1 MTNNQIDAVTNLIMA
16 KFQEANIEYIK
27 LITDHINDIGN
38 LSATDLHRLEQ
49 YARMDVNV
57 AKIEEELA
65 KACNMSQKQVSMMIN
80 QQASDTYIA
89 QKKWYKAAGVK
100 QVAYAKNGNATQ
112 LSRVIYR
119 RTFKTM
125 QNISRTTSIYAD
137 YKAIVD
143 EASLLVSQGV
153 ENFDKAISKSIRQLQ
168 SKGITTQTY
177 PEKLRKNPAYT
188 RWANAINKGE
198 IPITTPP
205 PKMYLEG
212 ELNRRLDSAL
222 RMNLKEAT
230 RSITQGMLRLTG
242 EEFGADGVEI
252 DAHEPCAED
261 HLEIQGWH
269 GTYDEFETLNNS
281 LERPIGELNCGH
293 EAIPIKLSAYE
304 PTYSKEELDEM
315 REFSKERIE
324 LVEGQKQPTR
334 YQCSQKMR
342 NLETKIREQKEKYMG
357 GDAKARAEATM
368 QIKKYKQQYKYIAD
382 KSGLP
387 MSTRKM
393 KVSGYTGRY

>member
-27 LITDHINDIGN
+27 LITDHINDIGQ

-89 QKKWYKAAGVK
+89 QKKWYKAAGIK
-100 QVAYAKNGNATQ
+100 QVAYAKNGNAMKM
-112 LSRVIYR
+112 SKSIVN
-119 RTFKTM
+119 RTLGSM
-125 QNISRTTSIYAD
+125 RNISRTTSIYND
-137 YKAIVD
+137 YKAIID
-143 EASLLVSQGV
+143 EASMLVSSGV
-153 ENFDKAISKSIRQLQ
+153 ENFDKAVSKS
-168 SKGITTQTY
+168 
-177 PEKLRKNPAYT
+177 LRKIQNQGIQTQVYQNGRMVNGQFVHNT
-188 RWANAINKGE
+188 
-198 IPITTPP
+198 
-205 PKMYLEG
+205 
-212 ELNRRLDSAL
+212 RRLDSAI
-222 RMNLKEAT
+222 RMNIKEAT

-269 GTYDEFETLNNS
+269 GTYEQFDVLNAS

-304 PTYSKEELDEM
+304 PTYSQEELDEM
-315 REFSKERIE
+315 RANSKERIE
-324 LVEGQKQPTR
+324 LVEGEKAPTR

-357 GDAKARAEATM
+357 GDVKARAEATQ

>member
-89 QKKWYKAAGVK
+89 QKKWYKAAGIK
-100 QVAYAKNGNATQ
+100 QVAYAKNGNAMKM
-112 LSRVIYR
+112 SKSIVN
-119 RTFKTM
+119 RTLGSM
-125 QNISRTTSIYAD
+125 RNISRTTSIYND
-137 YKAIVD
+137 YKAIID
-143 EASLLVSQGV
+143 EASMLVSSGV
-153 ENFDKAISKSIRQLQ
+153 ENFDKAVSKS
-168 SKGITTQTY
+168 
-177 PEKLRKNPAYT
+177 LRKIQNQGIQTQVYQNGRMVNGQFIHNT
-188 RWANAINKGE
+188 
-198 IPITTPP
+198 
-205 PKMYLEG
+205 
-212 ELNRRLDSAL
+212 RRLDSAI
-222 RMNLKEAT
+222 RMNIKEAT

-269 GTYDEFETLNNS
+269 GTYEQFDVLNAS

-304 PTYSKEELDEM
+304 PTYSQEELDEM
-315 REFSKERIE
+315 RANSKERIE
-324 LVEGQKQPTR
+324 LVEGEKAPTR

-357 GDAKARAEATM
+357 GDVKARAEATQ

>member
-89 QKKWYKAAGVK
+89 QKKWYKAAGIK
-100 QVAYAKNGNATQ
+100 QVAYAKNGNAMRMSQ
-112 LSRVIYR
+112 SIVN
-119 RTFKTM
+119 RTLGSM
-125 QNISRTTSIYAD
+125 RNISRTTSIYAD
-137 YKAIVD
+137 YKAVVD

-153 ENFDKAISKSIRQLQ
+153 ENFDKAVGKSLRKIQN
-168 SKGITTQTY
+168 KGIQTQVYQNGRMVNGQFVHNT
-177 PEKLRKNPAYT
+177 
-188 RWANAINKGE
+188 
-198 IPITTPP
+198 
-205 PKMYLEG
+205 
-212 ELNRRLDSAL
+212 RRLDSAI
-222 RMNLKEAT
+222 RMNIKEAT

-315 REFSKERIE
+315 RAYSKERIE
-324 LVEGQKQPTR
+324 LVEGEKAPTR

-357 GDAKARAEATM
+357 GDVKARAEATQ

>member
-89 QKKWYKAAGVK
+89 QKKWYKAAGIK
-100 QVAYAKNGNATQ
+100 QVAYAKNSNAMKM
-112 LSRVIYR
+112 SKSIAN
-119 RTFKTM
+119 RTLGSM
-125 QNISRTTSIYAD
+125 RNISRTTSIYND
-137 YKAIVD
+137 YKAIID
-143 EASLLVSQGV
+143 EASMLVSSGV
-153 ENFDKAISKSIRQLQ
+153 ENFDKAVSKS
-168 SKGITTQTY
+168 
-177 PEKLRKNPAYT
+177 LRKIQNQGIQTQVYQNGRMVNGQFVHNT
-188 RWANAINKGE
+188 
-198 IPITTPP
+198 
-205 PKMYLEG
+205 
-212 ELNRRLDSAL
+212 RRLDSAI
-222 RMNLKEAT
+222 RMNIKEAT

-269 GTYDEFETLNNS
+269 GTYEQFDVLNAS

-304 PTYSKEELDEM
+304 PTYTQEELDEM
-315 REFSKERIE
+315 RAYSKERIE
-324 LVEGQKQPTR
+324 LVEGEKAPTR

-342 NLETKIREQKEKYMG
+342 GLETKIREQKEKYMG
-357 GDAKARAEATM
+357 GDAKAKAEATM
-368 QIKKYKQQYKYIAD
+368 NIKKYKQQYKYIAD

>member
-65 KACNMSQKQVSMMIN
+65 KALNMSQKQVSMMIN

-89 QKKWYKAAGVK
+89 QKKWYKAAGIK
-100 QVAYAKNGNATQ
+100 QVAYAKNGNAMKM
-112 LSRVIYR
+112 SKSIVN
-119 RTFKTM
+119 RTLGSM
-125 QNISRTTSIYAD
+125 RNISRTTSIYND
-137 YKAIVD
+137 YKAIID
-143 EASLLVSQGV
+143 EASMLVSSGV
-153 ENFDKAISKSIRQLQ
+153 ENFDKAVSKSLRKIQNQ
-168 SKGITTQTY
+168 GIQTQTY
-177 PEKLRKNPAYT
+177 QNGRV
-188 RWANAINKGE
+188 INGQFVHN
-198 IPITTPP
+198 T
-205 PKMYLEG
+205 
-212 ELNRRLDSAL
+212 RRLDSAI
-222 RMNLKEAT
+222 RMNIKEAT

-269 GTYDEFETLNNS
+269 GTYEQFDVLNAS

-304 PTYSKEELDEM
+304 PTYSQEELGEM
-315 REFSKERIE
+315 RANSKERIE
-324 LVEGQKQPTR
+324 LVEGEKAPTR

-342 NLETKIREQKEKYMG
+342 GLETKIREQKEKYMG
-357 GDAKARAEATM
+357 GDAKAKAEATM
-368 QIKKYKQQYKYIAD
+368 NIKKYKQQYKYIAD

>member
-89 QKKWYKAAGVK
+89 QKKWYKAAGIK
-100 QVAYAKNGNATQ
+100 QVAYAKNGNAMKM
-112 LSRVIYR
+112 SKSIVN
-119 RTFKTM
+119 RTLGSM
-125 QNISRTTSIYAD
+125 RNISRTTSIYND
-137 YKAIVD
+137 YKAIID
-143 EASLLVSQGV
+143 EASMLVSSGV
-153 ENFDKAISKSIRQLQ
+153 ENFDKAVGKS
-168 SKGITTQTY
+168 
-177 PEKLRKNPAYT
+177 LRKIQNQGIQTQVYQNGRMVNGQFVHNT
-188 RWANAINKGE
+188 
-198 IPITTPP
+198 
-205 PKMYLEG
+205 
-212 ELNRRLDSAL
+212 RRLDSAI
-222 RMNLKEAT
+222 RMNIKEAT

-269 GTYDEFETLNNS
+269 GTYEQFDVLNAS

-304 PTYSKEELDEM
+304 PTYTQEELDEM
-315 REFSKERIE
+315 RANSKERIE
-324 LVEGQKQPTR
+324 LVEGEKQPTR

-357 GDAKARAEATM
+357 GDAKAKAEATM
-368 QIKKYKQQYKYIAD
+368 NIKKYKQQYKYIAD